1 MQVTYDSTKGA
12 WSIIFQVLCLL
23 WFKIC
28 IAFSYFL
35 EDDSQSEDEEQPSK
49 VQSDDDEPPA
59 KVESDHDEPPVK
71 VESDDDEPPAK
82 IPYEVDEQSAKVQ
95 LEEDE
100 QLAKAIQESLN
111 VDSPPRYDSGSIL
124 QPYPFFN
131 PGGNR
136 YMWSLCD
143 LLNLDQ

>member
-1 MQVTYDSTKGA
+1 
-12 WSIIFQVLCLL
+12 
-23 WFKIC
+23 
-28 IAFSYFL
+28 
-35 EDDSQSEDEEQPSK
+35 
-49 VQSDDDEPPA
+49 
-59 KVESDHDEPPVK
+59 
-71 VESDDDEPPAK
+71 
-82 IPYEVDEQSAKVQ
+82 

-111 VDSPPRYDSGSIL
+111 VDSSPQYDSGSIF

-136 YMWSLCD
+136 YRCSLCD